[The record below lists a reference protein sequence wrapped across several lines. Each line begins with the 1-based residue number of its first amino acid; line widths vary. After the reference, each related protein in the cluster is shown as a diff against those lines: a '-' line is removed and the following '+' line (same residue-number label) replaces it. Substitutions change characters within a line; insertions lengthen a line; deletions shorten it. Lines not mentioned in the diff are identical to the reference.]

1 MIQSIDKKPVKT
13 KEVYNEAL
21 KTIESLWN
29 CEPKS
34 KEADLLKVLAILVDE
49 YENNH
54 FPIEPPDPVEVIKYR
69 MEQLKL
75 TQKDLIKY
83 LGGSNRA
90 S

>member
-29 CEPKS
+29 CGPKS